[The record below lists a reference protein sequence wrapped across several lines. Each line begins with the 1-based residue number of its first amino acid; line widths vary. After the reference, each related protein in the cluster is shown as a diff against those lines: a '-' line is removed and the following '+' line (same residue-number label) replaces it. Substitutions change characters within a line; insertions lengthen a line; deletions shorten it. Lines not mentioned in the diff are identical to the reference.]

1 MDIKGPMDM
10 MSIGK
15 HLYFLILVDDYSGL
29 TVTYPMQKKSDALKF
44 YRGFAEQA
52 WNQTGK
58 RISYLRCDNAKE
70 FLSSAFN
77 EYLSTQGT
85 LLQDFPDCTPEL
97 NGIAERNI
105 RSVMNM
111 MRSMPKSAGLHKN
124 LCTEAITPHYIK
136 NQFTSSRKST
146 PHYLCFGTK
155 LDVSGFRI

>member
-1 MDIKGPMDM
+1 VHRKKSLLSDI
-10 MSIGK
+10 SR
-15 HLYFLILVDDYSGL
+15 YFLGL
-29 TVTYPMQKKSDALKF
+29 TIAYPMQKKSDALKC
-44 YRGFAEQA
+44 YRGFDEQA
-52 WNQTGK
+52 WEQTGEG
-58 RISYLRCDNAKE
+58 INCLRCDNAKE

-124 LCTEAITPHYIK
+124 LCTEAITPACYIK

-146 PHYLCFGTK
+146 PHYLWFVTK